1 MSKSVTKGRRHSLA
15 VNMNRGI
22 MRFSFA
28 SVCRFRAFVTD
39 LDTIGSVLSR
49 ADWPSG
55 SVRDVVWAE
64 GSLSRGYST
73 SAGAVHAFG
82 DRMTVP
88 ERVTCPRPEWFAP
101 GRAERP
107 RRETVV
113 ARRIRPWRRVGLS
126 GDCLEGAVEDS
137 GPAAPAL
144 THAQAGAHGLHTA
157 LRPLH
162 ARLRRPRQRRGRRS
176 SVPLR
181 G

>member
-1 MSKSVTKGRRHSLA
+1 MSKSVTKGRRHSLPA
-15 VNMNRGI
+15 HANRGI
-22 MRFSFA
+22 MRFSFV
-28 SVCRFRAFVTD
+28 SVDPFRAFVTD
-39 LDTIGSVLSR
+39 SDTIGLFLSC
-49 ADWPSG
+49 ADLRY
-55 SVRDVVWAE
+55 VAWAE
-64 GSLSRGYST
+64 GSLGRGHST
-73 SAGAVHAFG
+73 SMGAVHAFG
-82 DRMTVP
+82 DRMTVS
-88 ERVTCPRPEWFAP
+88 ERVTCPRAPSAP

-126 GDCLEGAVEDS
+126 GDRLEGAVEDS